1 MNFSSRKSGRF
12 KWFLHMLLRKQS
24 FTSNR
29 LLKPSMHTH
38 LSSLLTHRKNFSK
51 YTIVITQRINNSGSP
66 RYKESK
72 TGSTEHPLL
81 SDLPFSFNFLIALH
95 IDGALKKILISL
107 LLHATGFLVI
117 VSLSCYLT
125 VSDSLLMHL
134 YVILRINLHK
144 WPPFN
149 TPQNKYQAHQPY
161 FFTVV
166 LASEQASALA
176 ISETAVQYL
185 YIRKLHLFFSYQL

>member
-1 MNFSSRKSGRF
+1 
-12 KWFLHMLLRKQS
+12 MLLRKQS

-38 LSSLLTHRKNFSK
+38 LSSLLTHRKKKKSK

-72 TGSTEHPLL
+72 TGSTEQPLL

-95 IDGALKKILISL
+95 TDGALKKILISL
-107 LLHATGFLVI
+107 LLLLTSWLS
-117 VSLSCYLT
+117 SLSCYLP

-149 TPQNKYQAHQPY
+149 TP
-161 FFTVV
+161 
-166 LASEQASALA
+166 
-176 ISETAVQYL
+176 
-185 YIRKLHLFFSYQL
+185 

>member
-1 MNFSSRKSGRF
+1 
-12 KWFLHMLLRKQS
+12 MLLRKQS

-38 LSSLLTHRKNFSK
+38 LSSLLTHRKKNSK

-107 LLHATGFLVI
+107 LLLLTSWLS
-117 VSLSCYLT
+117 SLSCYLP

-149 TPQNKYQAHQPY
+149 TPQNKYQAHKKTP
-161 FFTVV
+161 FV
-166 LASEQASALA
+166 LFLSV
-176 ISETAVQYL
+176 IDTP
-185 YIRKLHLFFSYQL
+185 FSSQL

>member
-72 TGSTEHPLL
+72 TGTTEQTLL

-95 IDGALKKILISL
+95 TDGALKKILISL
-107 LLHATGFLVI
+107 LLLLPSWLSSLCLAT
-117 VSLSCYLT
+117 YL
-125 VSDSLLMHL
+125 SLLMRL
-134 YVILRINLHK
+134 YVILGTNLHK

-149 TPQNKYQAHQPY
+149 TA
-161 FFTVV
+161 
-166 LASEQASALA
+166 
-176 ISETAVQYL
+176 
-185 YIRKLHLFFSYQL
+185 